1 MRFTSLVALLPA
13 VALAQEQVPLADRV
27 QGWFNKAKAYVPT
40 AVPAAPIEKLAE
52 TVSEKSVTPVTLQNW
67 ESILTPGT
75 QEEDWFIFI
84 TGGNKT
90 CFGRCD
96 RAEKAFKVST
106 QRVATLPAPPFE
118 HSDSDSDSDS
128 LANPSIQESVLLF
141 SADPTAPNLGL
152 LDCEQERVLCAA
164 WSSGA
169 PSVYYYQVPQAQA
182 ADQERLPSPL
192 HVLYMNTT
200 TVTPQ
205 EIYEIHS
212 KKTFLD
218 VPAYEGAF
226 HPTDG
231 WVAKYNLTLPFG
243 YFIYGIG
250 AIPSWMFMIGI
261 SFFSR
266 TFM

>member
-96 RAEKAFKVST
+96 RAEKAFK
-106 QRVATLPAPPFE
+106 
-118 HSDSDSDSDS
+118 
-128 LANPSIQESVLLF
+128 ESVLLF

-169 PSVYYYQVPQAQA
+169 PSVYYYQVPQAQP

-266 TFM
+266 TFMGRRMGNVGANRAPAAAPAGSAN